1 MRISDCSSDVC
12 SSDLI
17 NRLNNLQIIEGT
29 DDRCG
34 DTDCRK
40 CTQPRSHGC
49 VKHQEFRPEAEE
61 RRNACQAEH
70 EDRKSGRQP
79 FPGLRKARQACAV
92 LNRIA
97 ILVAHLKRSE
107 EHTSELQSLM
117 RNSFAV
123 FCFLKNKKQL
133 ERLTI

>member
-1 MRISDCSSDVC
+1 MRISDWSSDVC
-12 SSDLI
+12 SSDLACSRIFGCWVIDI

-61 RRNACQAEH
+61 RRIACKAEH
-70 EDRKSGRQP
+70 EDHKSGRQP
-79 FPGLRKARQACAV
+79 FPGLRTARHAYV
-92 LNRIA
+92 VPNKIPILIA
-97 ILVAHLKRSE
+97 LLK
-107 EHTSELQSLM
+107 
-117 RNSFAV
+117 
-123 FCFLKNKKQL
+123 
-133 ERLTI
+133 

>member
-1 MRISDCSSDVC
+1 MRISDWSSDVC
-12 SSDLI
+12 SSDLFGCWVIDI

-61 RRNACQAEH
+61 RRNACKAEH

-79 FPGLRKARQACAV
+79 FPGLRKARQACDV
-92 LNRIA
+92 LNR
-97 ILVAHLKRSE
+97 RSE

-117 RNSFAV
+117 RTSYAV
-123 FCFLKNKKQL
+123 F
-133 ERLTI
+133 